1 MIQVNIPS
9 TEVNNIN
16 DLKELD
22 YFHHGGD
29 SYIFMYDLGDSCSA
43 MVYNIETE
51 CDDIIE
57 GAMFESRHHKTGDLQ
72 TPISN
77 RGNIFEY
84 CKQGIEQLEKQGI
97 EPTAY
102 KNLLII
108 ANEIKEHLA
117 ED

>member
-22 YFHHGGD
+22 YFHHG
-29 SYIFMYDLGDSCSA
+29 
-43 MVYNIETE
+43 
-51 CDDIIE
+51 
-57 GAMFESRHHKTGDLQ
+57 
-72 TPISN
+72 
-77 RGNIFEY
+77 GNIFEY